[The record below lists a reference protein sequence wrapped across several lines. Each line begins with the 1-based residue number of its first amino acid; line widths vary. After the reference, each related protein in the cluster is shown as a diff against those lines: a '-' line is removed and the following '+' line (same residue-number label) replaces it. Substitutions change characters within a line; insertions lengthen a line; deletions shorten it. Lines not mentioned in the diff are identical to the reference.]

1 MSETETITL
10 ANPAKERMKAG
21 ELALGMIIRLSR
33 SGEIARIAKA
43 SGHDFLFI
51 DVQHSIFSLET
62 ISHIAQTA
70 LGCGVAPLVR
80 VRSVRDPD
88 ISVLLDGGVT
98 GIVFPDVNTAED
110 ARLGVN
116 TCKFAPIGKR
126 SVTTGYSIFNYR
138 TIPLKQSV
146 PLMNE
151 NTLVVCMIETREG
164 LRNCDAIAAVEG
176 VDVVQVGTNDL
187 LADMGKPGA
196 FGDPEIMAA
205 IERIAKSALAHGKFA
220 GVGGDQDLGRQAQF
234 IKWGVRFISTQSD
247 GAFMMSSATALAS
260 NLRAAAEM
268 AKS

>member
-1 MSETETITL
+1 MSHNEITL
-10 ANPAKERMKAG
+10 VNPAKERMAAG
-21 ELALGMIIRLSR
+21 DLALGMIVRLSR
-33 SGEIARIAKA
+33 VGEIARIAKS

-70 LGCGVAPLVR
+70 LGCGITPLVR

-88 ISVLLDGGVT
+88 ISVLLDGGVS
-98 GIVFPDVNTAED
+98 GIVFPDVNTPED
-110 ARLGVN
+110 AQLGVN

-126 SVTTGYSIFNYR
+126 SVTTGYSVFNYR
-138 TIPLKQSV
+138 SVPLTEAV
-146 PLMNE
+146 PLMNQ

-164 LRNCDAIAAVEG
+164 LRNCEAIAAVNG

-187 LADMGKPGA
+187 LADMGKPGQ
-196 FGDPEIMAA
+196 FGDPEIMEA
-205 IERIAKSALAHGKFA
+205 IERITKAALKHGKFA

-247 GAFMMSSATALAS
+247 GAFMMSAASALTAK
-260 NLRAAAEM
+260 LRDAAGKAR
-268 AKS
+268 S